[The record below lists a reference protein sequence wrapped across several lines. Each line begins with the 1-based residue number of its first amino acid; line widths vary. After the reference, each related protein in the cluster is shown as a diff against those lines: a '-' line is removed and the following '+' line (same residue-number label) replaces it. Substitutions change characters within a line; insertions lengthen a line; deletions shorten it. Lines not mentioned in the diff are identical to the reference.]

1 MKKNYIAV
9 LALSMMAMGPAFP
22 RDDSVPANA
31 GSIGGEQAVFDFC
44 SRIDPAQD
52 PNFDKQA
59 KQLVA
64 GLSRDAIDSLR
75 ESAVYRHGYETLKS
89 VLKEF
94 AAADALTACQ
104 AIVK

>member
-1 MKKNYIAV
+1 MKYYIGA
-9 LALSMMAMGPAFP
+9 LALSIMAMSPAFA
-22 RDDSVPANA
+22 RDDSTPANA
-31 GSIGGEQAVFDFC
+31 GSIGAEQAVFDFC
-44 SRIDPAQD
+44 SQVDRAQG

-64 GLSRDAIDSLR
+64 GLSRDAIDSLL
-75 ESAVYRHGYETLKS
+75 ESTAYRQGYQTLKS
-89 VLKEF
+89 VLREF